1 MKKNP
6 APATQRVLK
15 KGEDRFS
22 SRPAP
27 GHFYKYK
34 YIDEH
39 HPEYSSRIFTH
50 NELYFSSVN
59 AFNDPFDCTYRVEW
73 HGSSEEEKKYVDRV
87 LKKFGPS
94 LNRHERRSSVHEGTK
109 IFSDLNFIKAAQESN
124 RQETEK
130 WGICCLSE
138 IEYNI
143 LMWSHYAN
151 AHQGFCLQFLNEN
164 GQSFG
169 VQRKPEDR
177 RKKPDLLVPLQVR
190 YSDTYPIVNC
200 IGDNPKT
207 MAEKTCLTKAENW
220 KYEKEWR
227 IVDLSG
233 PGSHQFPSQ
242 FLTGVIFGCRMSE
255 EHKKLIRD
263 WCRNRDSA
271 MKYYEAN
278 ESKDSYSL
286 NIVEI
291 S

>member
-1 MKKNP
+1 M
-6 APATQRVLK
+6 
-15 KGEDRFS
+15 
-22 SRPAP
+22 
-27 GHFYKYK
+27 
-34 YIDEH
+34 
-39 HPEYSSRIFTH
+39 
-50 NELYFSSVN
+50 
-59 AFNDPFDCTYRVEW
+59 
-73 HGSSEEEKKYVDRV
+73 DRV
-87 LKKFGPS
+87 LRKFEPS
-94 LNRHERRSSVHEGTK
+94 LNRHERRSNVREGKK
-109 IFSDLNFIKAAQESN
+109 IFSDLKFIRAAQESN
-124 RQETEK
+124 RQEMEK

-138 IEYNI
+138 IEYDI

-151 AHQGFCLQFLNEN
+151 AHQGYCLQFLNEH

-177 RKKPDLLVPLQVR
+177 GKKPDRLVPLQVR
-190 YSDTYPIVNC
+190 YFDTYPIVNC

-233 PGSHQFPSQ
+233 LGSHQFPSQ
-242 FLTGVIFGCRMSE
+242 CLTGVIFGCRMPE

-263 WCRNRDSA
+263 WCKDRQPA
-271 MKYYEAN
+271 ITYYEAKQS
-278 ESKDSYSL
+278 EDSYSL